1 MSTIVVQQNIQKAQM
16 FFPSPKTGS
25 QVLLSSTNSWL
36 IPEIR
41 STELVKEQLKR
52 QVGQVHG
59 DIIYCE
65 GETSTNLS
73 TGVANGDYVFR
84 HPEADTML
92 LSAKVRA
99 SKYTGPVVLDCG
111 DTDVYVQAAY
121 VSQQVRG
128 DLLIKQLLCYTLG
141 RG

>member
-1 MSTIVVQQNIQKAQM
+1 MLL
-16 FFPSPKTGS
+16 PSPEDRFPGAAEFN
-25 QVLLSSTNSWL
+25 QLMVNSGNKVRL
-36 IPEIR
+36 QK
-41 STELVKEQLKR
+41 LVKEQLKR
-52 QVGQVHG
+52 QAGQVHG

-84 HPEADTML
+84 HLEADTML
-92 LSAKVRA
+92 LSAYAKVRA
-99 SKYTGPVVLDCG
+99 SKYTGPVVLDCE

-128 DLLIKQLLCYTLG
+128 DD
-141 RG
+141 